1 MKETR
6 IVACNLGA
14 SRVDIA
20 QRLLTKLALL
30 DAATLTRTG
39 FMAGMLSVSLRP
51 GDSRLPALIRELES
65 LGEAPSVRAQR
76 SYTERDLD
84 AFEWVLLRIRTA
96 GLLGS
101 MNLEQAYDRSHACAT
116 CGAGALPVPPL
127 LAHLG
132 AMGRKALDATAH
144 DDQIVVTRELANSIR
159 EASLS
164 GAEFLDVSPG
174 SGRVPS
180 DRFRWLH
187 IAGCWPP
194 FSPSSIVVTDDL
206 CTTCGRAGHYD
217 AHDRVTELRYDHY
230 PQHAPDFNRTS
241 EHFGVWRLPRQS
253 SQRPVGGGRFTI
265 VSQRVRRLFRESKV
279 RNISFEPVVSCQPSG
294 ESGAVQTGG

>member
-6 IVACNLGA
+6 VVSCNLGA

-20 QRLLTKLALL
+20 ERLLSKLALL

-39 FMAGMLSVSLRP
+39 ITAGMLSVGLRLD
-51 GDSRLPALIRELES
+51 DSRLPALIRELES

-84 AFEWVLLRIRTA
+84 AFEWLLVRIRTH
-96 GLLGS
+96 GLPGS
-101 MNLEQAYDRSHACAT
+101 VSLEQAYDYSRACAT

-127 LAHLG
+127 FADLR

-144 DDQIVVTRELANSIR
+144 DSQIVVTRDLANRIR
-159 EASLS
+159 DASLS
-164 GAEFLDVSPG
+164 GADFLDVSPG
-174 SGRVPS
+174 PGRIAN

-187 IAGCWPP
+187 IAGSWPA
-194 FSPSSIVVTDDL
+194 FSPSSTVVTDNL
-206 CTTCGRAGHYD
+206 CPLCGRAGHYD
-217 AHDRVTELRYDHY
+217 AYDRVTELRYDHD
-230 PQHAPDFNRTS
+230 PQKAPDFNRTW
-241 EHFGVWRLPRQS
+241 EHFGEWRLPPQR

-279 RNISFEPVVSCQPSG
+279 RMIDFEPVFVCQPTASV
-294 ESGAVQTGG
+294 S